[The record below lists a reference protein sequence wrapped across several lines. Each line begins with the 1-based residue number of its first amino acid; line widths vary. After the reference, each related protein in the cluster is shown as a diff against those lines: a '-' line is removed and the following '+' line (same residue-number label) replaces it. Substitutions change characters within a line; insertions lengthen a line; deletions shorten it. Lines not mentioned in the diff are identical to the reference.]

1 MSEITKQTHNFLS
14 QTQIAVISTVDASGI
29 PPTTPIWYK
38 WNGEY
43 LAMFTGTETTKWKN
57 LTRFPYA
64 SLSVDKRD
72 PPYRSIM
79 IQGKVEELNIP
90 LHDFVLEMA
99 IRYYGSEEGISFAN
113 QYPDDT
119 ENVAIFRLIPERIT
133 DTY

>member
-1 MSEITKQTHNFLS
+1 
-14 QTQIAVISTVDASGI
+14 
-29 PPTTPIWYK
+29 
-38 WNGEY
+38 
-43 LAMFTGTETTKWKN
+43 
-57 LTRFPYA
+57 
-64 SLSVDKRD
+64 
-72 PPYRSIM
+72 M

>member
-1 MSEITKQTHNFLS
+1 MTEITKETRNFLNK
-14 QTQIAVISTVDASGI
+14 TQIAVLSTVDSSGI
-29 PPTTPIWYK
+29 PHSTPIWYK

-43 LAMFTGTETTKWKN
+43 VIMFTGTKTTKWQN

-64 SLSVDKRD
+64 SLCVDKRET
-72 PPYRSIM
+72 PYRSIM

-99 IRYYGSEEGISFAN
+99 LRYYGYEEGTSFAN

-133 DTY
+133 DIS